1 MKTTLKMC
9 AVALLATVVI
19 GSLVGCTE
27 QRFGPIDQPYT
38 FGDTTYVA
46 LTAYD
51 KDSCGISTKQTVIVG
66 KPAAPQMDYR
76 CPQQVPSPQQQHRC
90 QHQAPTQ
97 RWAHPAPKRRPVDVC
112 QPYQPRYVLR
122 ENKIVSVAKGVSD
135 GLVVQALAGSAAT
148 LINAGG
154 NIAASAARRPSRYSG
169 GNNNLSQSQSQAQ
182 AQAQAQEA
190 NGN

>member
-46 LTAYD
+46 MTAYD
-51 KDSCGISTKQTVIVG
+51 KDSCGINTKTTVIVG

-97 RWAHPAPKRRPVDVC
+97 RWAHPAPERQPVAVC
-112 QPYQPRYVLR
+112 QPYQPQYVLR
-122 ENKIVSVAKGVSD
+122 GNQIISINNAASD
-135 GLVVQALAGSAAT
+135 GLVVQALAGSGAA

-154 NIAASAARRPSRYSG
+154 FIAGSAVRRPSHFSG
-169 GNNNLSQSQSQAQ
+169 GGASASSSSSAAAAAASGGQ
-182 AQAQAQEA
+182 
-190 NGN
+190 